1 MSKNQEGRE
10 IKGDA
15 FCRKELRP
23 LLVLLVAV
31 LLVTLGWIT
40 YHEIKM
46 KQDPVYAAE
55 YHTRIHHPGV
65 TDTTTN
71 PLGQA
76 KNAVIP
82 LMAQGQTVAA
92 AAAGG
97 IPPIKLGDMVTHPN
111 FGQDCTKCH
120 EVTGPKSRSQIAGG
134 KILLTANQPHP
145 YWGPCTLCHTVV
157 DSKGTPVAFTA
168 IDPRSILGLELTE
181 ADATLT
187 TKLDLPDKKGP
198 IITKVLAGG
207 LGGELGFEVGDMF
220 YMVNNRKIE
229 TIPEF
234 ERALGAFEAG
244 DVVRVTVWRQRR
256 EKIFRFSLPDVV
268 AQVGLGAPNG
278 QDLMKTP
285 TAIAIAQIDPN
296 AAVADAPLPA
306 TVIAVAAMGQDVN
319 ATISTDFGSS
329 PYFIVVDLN
338 KNNFKVIQNAGG
350 TGKIL
355 VNDLL
360 DMGVDAVVCGHI
372 GRTPADSMIELGIKM
387 YPGVTGDVKGA
398 ITAFKQGSLK
408 EANGGVTPDTTPVG
422 PGLSGRRRTL

>member
-1 MSKNQEGRE
+1 MSNNQEGRE

-23 LLVLLVAV
+23 LLGLLVAV

-40 YHEIKM
+40 YHEVKM

-55 YHTRIHHPGV
+55 YHTRIHHPGDPDP
-65 TDTTTN
+65 TM
-71 PLGQA
+71 PGGPGQA
-76 KNAVIP
+76 RNAIIP
-82 LMAQGQTVAA
+82 VMAQGQMVAA
-92 AAAGG
+92 TAGG

-111 FGQDCTKCH
+111 FGQNCTQCH
-120 EVTGPKSRSQIAGG
+120 QVTGPKSRSPINGG
-134 KILLTANQPHP
+134 QILLTANQPHP
-145 YWGPCTLCHTVV
+145 YWGACNLCHTVV
-157 DSKGTPVAFTA
+157 DAKGTPVALNA

-181 ADATLT
+181 ADALMT

-198 IITKVLAGG
+198 IITKVLTGG
-207 LGGELGFEVGDMF
+207 LGSELGFEIGDMF
-220 YMVNNRKIE
+220 YTINNRKVE
-229 TIPEF
+229 TIPEL
-234 ERALGAFEAG
+234 ERALGAFQPG

-256 EKIFRFSLPDVV
+256 EKIFRFSLPDVA
-268 AQVGLGAPNG
+268 AQVGMGIPNG
-278 QDLMKTP
+278 QDLMNAP
-285 TAIAIAQIDPN
+285 TAIAIAQMDPN
-296 AAVADAPLPA
+296 AAIADAPLDA

-329 PYFIVVDLN
+329 PYFIVIDLN
-338 KNNFKVIQNAGG
+338 KNTFKIIQNAGG

-360 DMGVDAVVCGHI
+360 DMGVDAVISGHI
-372 GRTPADSMIELGIKM
+372 GRTPADGMLELGIKM

-408 EANGGVTPDTTPVG
+408 EANGGVTPNVAPVG